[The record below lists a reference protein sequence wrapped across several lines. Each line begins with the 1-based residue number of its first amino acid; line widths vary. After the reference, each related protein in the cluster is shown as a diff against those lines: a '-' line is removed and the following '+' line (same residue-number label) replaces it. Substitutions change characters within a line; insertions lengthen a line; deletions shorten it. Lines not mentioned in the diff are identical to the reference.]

1 MSADFIFEKILV
13 RENALVDIIFVHGL
27 TGDVKETWSSESGD
41 GNWPEWLSE
50 DVETISTYSL
60 GYPASLFEKWAKK
73 EMDIFERA
81 GNVLEHL
88 TAHEIGRRPVVFVA
102 HSLGGLLTKIL
113 LRMSQA
119 SDDEDFKNIS
129 SLTKLI
135 VFLSTPHTGSSLA
148 NALEA
153 LPKTSKSIA
162 LLANETG
169 FLEDLKQHFISF
181 VNERNDVLVK
191 TYYEKYKTK
200 KAALVVTR
208 ESANPGTGSEPIA
221 VDKDHINICKPNDKE
236 DVVYLGVKRHISNLI
251 RTVLDET
258 PAANTEFLDMDYSK
272 KSDKDRRDLLEK
284 LVDADLEH
292 EYQTANDAQ
301 NEFARRFVKT
311 GLYTAARDDHDM
323 LLSEVETRFITQ
335 IYHPLI
341 CKDSGGEKIK
351 TAIQEKVIDA
361 IAEKKIGETKF
372 APKVILCALYY
383 LTEQCHIKWDYNS

>member
-1 MSADFIFEKILV
+1 MSAEFTFEKILV
-13 RENALVDIIFVHGL
+13 RENSLVDVIFVHGL
-27 TGDVKETWSSESGD
+27 TGDVKETWSSENGD
-41 GNWPEWLSE
+41 GYWPEWLSE

-60 GYPASLFEKWAKK
+60 GYSASLFEKWANK
-73 EMDIFERA
+73 EMDLYERA

-88 TAHEIGRRPVVFVA
+88 AAHEIGRRPTVFIV

-113 LRMSQA
+113 LRKSQA
-119 SDDEDFKNIS
+119 SEDKDFKNIS
-129 SLTKLI
+129 ALTKLV

-148 NALEA
+148 NALKV

-162 LLANETG
+162 LLANEDG
-169 FLEDLKQHFISF
+169 SLEDLKQSFISF
-181 VNERNDVLVK
+181 VNEGGDVLVK
-191 TYYEKYKTK
+191 TYYEKHKTK
-200 KAALVVTR
+200 KSVLVVTR
-208 ESANPGTGSEPIA
+208 ESANPGIGSEPIA

-236 DVVYLGVKRHISNLI
+236 DVVYLGVKRHISNLV

-258 PAANTEFLDMDYSK
+258 PAANTEFLGMDYSK

-292 EYQTANDAQ
+292 EYQAANDAQ
-301 NEFARRFVKT
+301 NEFARGFAKT

-341 CKDSGGEKIK
+341 CKDSEDEKIK

-383 LTEQCHIKWDYNS
+383 LTEQCHIKWDYEA

>member
-1 MSADFIFEKILV
+1 MSTEFTFERISV
-13 RENALVDIIFVHGL
+13 RQNALIDVIFVHGL
-27 TGDVKETWSSESGD
+27 TGDVKETWSNESGN
-41 GNWPEWLSE
+41 GYWPEWLSE

-88 TAHEIGRRPVVFVA
+88 AAYEIGRRPVVFIV

-113 LRMSQA
+113 LRKSQA
-119 SDDEDFKNIS
+119 SDDQDFKNIAS
-129 SLTKLI
+129 QTRLI

-148 NALEA
+148 NVLDV
-153 LPKTSKSIA
+153 LPKTSKTIA
-162 LLANETG
+162 LLANEAG

-181 VNERNDVLVK
+181 VKERNDISVK
-191 TYYEKYKTK
+191 TYYEKHKTK
-200 KAALVVTR
+200 KTVLVVTR
-208 ESANPGTGSEPIA
+208 ESANPGIGSEPIA
-221 VDKDHINICKPNDKE
+221 VDKNHIDICKPNDKE
-236 DVVYLGVKRHISNLI
+236 DVVYLGVKRHVSNLI
-251 RTVLDET
+251 RTVLEEK
-258 PAANTEFLDMDYSK
+258 PAANTEFLGMDYSK
-272 KSDKDRRDLLEK
+272 KSNKDRRDLLEK

-301 NEFARRFVKT
+301 NEFARSFAKT

-341 CKDSGGEKIK
+341 CKDSEDEKIK

-361 IAEKKIGETKF
+361 IAKRKIGETQF
-372 APKVILCALYY
+372 APKVVLCALYY
-383 LTEQCHIKWDYNS
+383 LTEQCHIKWDYNT